1 MSYMEPIKNNGNEF
15 KMMRGKKVYPK
26 DSIWQ
31 MPDGQWCYKNPIG
44 LIKRQCKNEQEA
56 MEARKTWLPQMS
68 TLVRNGVIQ
77 EGDTISLKL
86 YGEYSPFKLTVKE
99 VRQRALIFSSG
110 DKEYSL
116 GQIRQLAAE
125 KSNKT
130 VPALNYNQTMHAP
143 SGKSIAQLKRE
154 HATTLKEEI
163 KTQKRAQQSF
173 NFLEIVGLNPDDAPK
188 IEQQNDE
195 REESHLLDF
204 KSDFNKYEKAQCDIL
219 LTMKTLS
226 EETIM
231 DCYKDSLIM
240 FLENTKT
247 RE

>member
-1 MSYMEPIKNNGNEF
+1 MEPIKNNGNEF

-31 MPDGQWCYKNPIG
+31 TPDGQWCYKNPIG
-44 LIKRQCKNEQEA
+44 LIKRQCKSEQEA
-56 MEARKTWLPQMS
+56 MQARKTWLPQMS

-77 EGDTISLKL
+77 GGDTISLKL
-86 YGEYSPFKLTVKE
+86 YGEYSPFKLTFKG
-99 VRQRALIFSSG
+99 VRQKTLIFSSG
-110 DKEYSL
+110 NKEYSL

-130 VPALNYNQTMHAP
+130 VPTLNYNQTMHAP

-163 KTQKRAQQSF
+163 KAEKDTQHSF
-173 NFLEIVGLNPDDAPK
+173 NFLEIVDANPEPEPK
-188 IEQQNDE
+188 IELQYDANPG
-195 REESHLLDF
+195 SPLLDF
-204 KSDFNKYEKAQCDIL
+204 KSDFNKYESAQCDIL
-219 LTMKTLS
+219 STMKTLS
-226 EETIM
+226 EEIMM

>member
-31 MPDGQWCYKNPIG
+31 TPDGQWCYKNPIG

-56 MEARKTWLPQMS
+56 MRARKTWLPQMS

-86 YGEYSPFKLTVKE
+86 YGEYSPFNLTFKG
-99 VRQRALIFSSG
+99 VRQKTLIFSSG
-110 DKEYSL
+110 NKEYSL
-116 GQIRQLAAE
+116 GKIRQLAAE

-130 VPALNYNQTMHAP
+130 APSLNYNQTMHAP

-154 HATTLKEEI
+154 HAAALKEKI
-163 KTQKRAQQSF
+163 KTQKGTQQSF
-173 NFLEIVGLNPDDAPK
+173 NFLEIVGLSPEPESK

-226 EETIM
+226 KESVM
-231 DCYKDSLIM
+231 DCYKESLIM